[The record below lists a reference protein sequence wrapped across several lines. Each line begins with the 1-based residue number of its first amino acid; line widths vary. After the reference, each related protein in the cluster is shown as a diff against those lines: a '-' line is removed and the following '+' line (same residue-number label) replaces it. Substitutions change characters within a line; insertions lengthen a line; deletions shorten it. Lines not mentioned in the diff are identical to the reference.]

1 MYRLEVLH
9 LNLLTEPSEK
19 GKYYDK
25 RKMIKRKLS
34 AACIFVVLCS
44 ASVHNSS

>member
-1 MYRLEVLH
+1 MADNRTTDFYNNLNLGDMYRLEVLY

-25 RKMIKRKLS
+25 RKML
-34 AACIFVVLCS
+34 
-44 ASVHNSS
+44 